1 MNARFRLPIVALCFA
16 GILAGC
22 GSVTQGT
29 QFQPPNGWTGTP
41 SIFGRAQI
49 WIKGGKDKNSSQF
62 LMLIK
67 GDPKNTHANFEDVP
81 QNVAKDMKVISHGDT
96 KLCGSQPA
104 QEFRGEGTDRD
115 GQRSMVEMTS
125 TVIDN
130 SRYVA
135 MYIYPVNLHPDAE
148 AETAIHSL
156 CPVAAK

>member
-41 SIFGRAQI
+41 SIFGRAQV
-49 WIKGGKDKNSSQF
+49 WIKNGKEKNSTQF

-67 GDPKNTHANFEDVP
+67 GDASRVKAGFEDVP
-81 QNVAKDMKVISHGDT
+81 GNVAKDMKVLSHGDV

-104 QEFRGEGTDRD
+104 QEFRGEGTDRE

-125 TVIDN
+125 TVIAKD
-130 SRYVA
+130 RYVA
-135 MYIYPVNLHPDAE
+135 MYIYPAASKPDAQ
-148 AETAIHSL
+148 AETAIHSV
-156 CPVAAK
+156 CPVAAP